1 MIFIDMIKNSFGK
14 IDFRAA
20 DVVQYQEIIKNKNW
34 VFWGDDN
41 MFPNHLLALF
51 QNSPIHRACT
61 NAITYGVQ
69 GKKLYNKLNN
79 SELIMAN
86 RRETLYEVYKKCV
99 IDKVIFGVYSLNIVL
114 NNAGGV
120 SEIYHTDVSKIRS
133 GKVDEFNNVQ
143 SYYLSAEWRYP
154 NKFIPIEIPSF
165 DLTNTDVKSQLYF
178 VKNYTPNYNYY
189 SVPDYFAAVSTIQ
202 LDIEVKSFH
211 LNNIQ
216 NSLLPSMAISFNN
229 GIPSDEEKDILYNQL
244 LDKYSSTNNAGKI
257 FLFFSDTPESAPTI
271 TPIPNNGSDD
281 FYTSL
286 YANIEETILTS
297 HRITSPMIL
306 GIKTAGQLGGRAE
319 LEEAYNLFQN
329 IVIKPQQ
336 NDILEHFNKLLF
348 LRDKQRY
355 ELEIEQSQILD
366 LPPALI

>member
-1 MIFIDMIKNSFGK
+1 
-14 IDFRAA
+14 
-20 DVVQYQEIIKNKNW
+20 
-34 VFWGDDN
+34 
-41 MFPNHLLALF
+41 
-51 QNSPIHRACT
+51 
-61 NAITYGVQ
+61 
-69 GKKLYNKLNN
+69 
-79 SELIMAN
+79 
-86 RRETLYEVYKKCV
+86 
-99 IDKVIFGVYSLNIVL
+99 
-114 NNAGGV
+114 
-120 SEIYHTDVSKIRS
+120 
-133 GKVDEFNNVQ
+133 
-143 SYYLSAEWRYP
+143 
-154 NKFIPIEIPSF
+154 
-165 DLTNTDVKSQLYF
+165 
-178 VKNYTPNYNYY
+178 
-189 SVPDYFAAVSTIQ
+189 
-202 LDIEVKSFH
+202 
-211 LNNIQ
+211 
-216 NSLLPSMAISFNN
+216 
-229 GIPSDEEKDILYNQL
+229 LYNQL

-306 GIKTAGQLGGRAE
+306 GIKTAGQLGGRSE